1 MHRQEDFL
9 QEIVLAL
16 KQTQACDG
24 LDEPHLVDGA
34 AQRLAQATSA
44 TGGAHSAKPII
55 RNGEAGASSVILL
68 LDDLRLTRD
77 CLREAIQDLSADMIV
92 LSSPTADYAPEAITA
107 PVAIIV
113 FNLHGL
119 AVSEAARLLRLDA
132 RRSAASPVLFIS
144 SRDQRGETMEAVE
157 CGAMGLVPAD
167 ARIELLI
174 AAIRL
179 VIAGGSYFP
188 AETITSLM
196 TQSPNSKSLP

>member
-1 MHRQEDFL
+1 M

-92 LSSPTADYAPEAITA
+92 LSLPTADYAPEAITA

-132 RRSAASPVLFIS
+132 RRPAASPVLFIS

-196 TQSPNSKSLP
+196 TQSPATKSLP